1 MLKLVRI
8 IALLLVSF
16 VGLSQEN
23 PQWEGYFSYNTIK
36 DISTSSTS
44 IYAAAENS
52 VFFKNTTNNVLSTIN
67 SVDGFKP
74 DNISSIYFS
83 QQKNILFVGNTNGLL
98 LLVMPDG
105 RILQKRGIIDEIPV
119 APTLKN
125 INNFYENENKIYVSC
140 DYGISVFDL
149 NTLEY
154 GDTYIVGNNGQY
166 GKIFQTT
173 VLNNEIYAVTQFDGL
188 KKASLTNTNLVDYNQ
203 WQVFNA
209 GFFNAIV
216 TFQSQLVISN
226 YGTLFRYDGTQFI
239 SILSPGETINKLRVS
254 NNYLTVQT
262 LNKVIVFD
270 QNFQQIAAVQSN
282 QIPDLNVTFT
292 SAEVVNETIF
302 IGTNSEGIISVPL
315 NNLTNFEIIKPDG
328 PVRNTIFR
336 LKKTASQLWLTYGG
350 YSLTYDPTLLQEEI
364 SKYSTETGWTSIPFE
379 DLFGATSLSDI
390 VENPNNGD
398 IFVAS
403 MHNGLLKIKDDQI
416 TLYNQNSSPPNGPEN
431 QQFVTPTYVSVR
443 INGPAFDS
451 DGNLWISNA
460 YVNKGLKVLKSNN
473 TWQSIGDWEDQIELP
488 NEERYSRIAIDKND
502 TKWVP
507 SFRSNGLIGFNEK
520 LSNKFIKI
528 KMGTEGNL
536 PSLDVRAVAVDA
548 RNQLWIGTAKGLR
561 IIQSVDQFLSQDD
574 IQTRS
579 IIIVENDLAQELF
592 FDQFILDITVDGANR
607 KWVSISESGV
617 YLVSSNGQETIY
629 HFTKENSPL
638 PSNNVNDI
646 EIDGVTGEVF
656 FATDKGLVSFKGSAT
671 KPSED
676 LNSVFVYPNPVR
688 PEYEGTV
695 KISGLTDKAN
705 VKITDITGNLVHETT
720 ALGGTIEWDTTAFG
734 KYKVASGVYMIFIAA
749 QDGIETKVKK
759 VMIVR

>member
-8 IALLLVSF
+8 IALSLVSF

-74 DNISSIYFS
+74 DNISSVYFS

-173 VLNNEIYAVTQFDGL
+173 VFNNEIYAVTQFDGL

-216 TFQSQLVISN
+216 TFQNQLVISN

-270 QNFQQIAAVQSN
+270 QNFQQIATVQSN
-282 QIPDLNVTFT
+282 QIPDVTVTFT

-302 IGTNSEGIISVPL
+302 IGTNSEGVVSFPL

-328 PVRNTIFR
+328 PVRNSIFR

-451 DGNLWISNA
+451 DGNLWMTNA

-528 KMGTEGNL
+528 KMGAEGNL

>member
-1 MLKLVRI
+1 MIKK
-8 IALLLVSF
+8 LLLFFVFSISF
-16 VGLSQEN
+16 FGFSQEN
-23 PQWEGYFSYNTIK
+23 SEWQGYFSYNNIK

-44 IYAAAENS
+44 VYAAAENS
-52 VFFKNTTNNVLSTIN
+52 VFFKNTTTNVLSTIN
-67 SVDGFKP
+67 SIDGFKP
-74 DNISSIYFS
+74 DNISSIYYCE
-83 QQKNILFVGNTNGLL
+83 QKNIVFVGNINGLVL
-98 LLVMPDG
+98 LILSDG
-105 RILQKRGIIDEIPV
+105 RVLQKRGIIDEVPV
-119 APTLKN
+119 TPTLKN
-125 INNFYENENKIYVSC
+125 INNFYEHQDKIYISC
-140 DYGISVFDL
+140 DYGISSFDL
-149 NTLEY
+149 NTLEF
-154 GDTYIVGNNGQY
+154 GDTYIIGNNGQY
-166 GKIFQTT
+166 AKVFQTT
-173 VLNNEIYAVTQFDGL
+173 VLNNEIYAVTQFEGI

-209 GFFNAIV
+209 GFWNGIV
-216 TFQSQLVISN
+216 TFQNQLIIAN
-226 YGTLFRYDGTQFI
+226 YGTLYRYDGSQFI
-239 SILSPGETINKLRVS
+239 TILSPGENINKLRV
-254 NNYLTVQT
+254 NNGYLTVQT
-262 LNKVIVFD
+262 LNKVFVFNQD
-270 QNFQQIAAVQSN
+270 VQQIASLQSS
-282 QIPDLNVTFT
+282 QIPDVNVTFT
-292 SAEVVNETIF
+292 SAEVVNETLF
-302 IGTNSEGIISVPL
+302 IGTNSEGVVAVPI
-315 NNLTNFEIIKPDG
+315 NNLNNFEIIKPDG
-328 PVRNTIFR
+328 PVRNNVFR
-336 LKKTASQLWLTYGG
+336 LKKTAAELWITYGG
-350 YSLTYDPTLLQEEI
+350 YTLTYDPTLLEEEI
-364 SKYSTETGWTSIPFE
+364 SKYSSETGWTSIPFD
-379 DLFGATSLSDI
+379 DLLGATSLSDI
-390 VENPNNGD
+390 VENPANGD

-416 TLYNQNSSPPNGPEN
+416 TLYNQNTSPPNGPEN

-451 DGNLWISNA
+451 EGNLWMSNA
-460 YVNKGLKVLKSNN
+460 YVFKGLKVLRSNN
-473 TWQSIGDWEDQIELP
+473 TWQSIADWEDQIELP

-507 SFRSNGLIGFNEK
+507 SFRTNGLIGFNEK

-528 KMGTEGNL
+528 KMGAEGNL
-536 PSLDVRAVAVDA
+536 PSLDVRAVAIDA

-561 IIQSVDQFLSQDD
+561 IVQSVDQFLSQDD

-592 FDQFILDITVDGANR
+592 FDQFILDIVVDGANR
-607 KWVSISESGV
+607 KWVSIAESGV
-617 YLVSSNGQETIY
+617 YLVSSNGQQTIY

-646 EIDGVTGEVF
+646 EIDGATGEVF

-676 LNSVFVYPNPVR
+676 LSGVFVYPNPVR

-720 ALGGTIEWDTTAFG
+720 AQGGTIEWDTTAFG